1 MRESEDRMD
10 GENEERVERMLRERK
25 KRNGEGNTNWED
37 ARKGEEITEKEEEGD
52 KKDRLK
58 QKKLR

>member
-25 KRNGEGNTNWED
+25 KRNGEGNTN
-37 ARKGEEITEKEEEGD
+37 
-52 KKDRLK
+52 
-58 QKKLR
+58 